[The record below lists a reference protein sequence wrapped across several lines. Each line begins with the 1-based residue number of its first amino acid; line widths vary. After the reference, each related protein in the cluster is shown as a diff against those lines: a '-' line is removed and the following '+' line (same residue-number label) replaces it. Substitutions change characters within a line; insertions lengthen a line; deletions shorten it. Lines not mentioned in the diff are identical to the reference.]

1 MMHNVI
7 KRLFFIATLGT
18 IFSGDCITRTKNE
31 KKQAKPAA
39 ESTYTVQDPFK
50 DDFDDFFKD
59 IDSWFYGPSIKPK
72 STEETSMRSLMKD
85 VQIWSAKLHK
95 NATNSLYRLRNKS
108 FSDLAQEL
116 KDIQA
121 KLEASTKNLQDLIGR
136 TEKESEN
143 SKKAGTF
150 AVQEHASDASYTVTV
165 DVPGINKDDVVVTV
179 HAGDQTHKEANTL
192 EISTK
197 ENVGKADKAQKEPS
211 IKTHFERHM
220 QSSVID
226 NGQTRTKDYH
236 FSYDNGAICITQK
249 LPDDIDPDKYTMT
262 FNDEKIVIVFEKKA
276 GTKKVKALEF
286 SEKASKKGK
295 TCAKK

>member
-1 MMHNVI
+1 MMHKVI
-7 KRLFFIATLGT
+7 KRLFFIATLVT
-18 IFSGDCITRTKNE
+18 IFSDDCTARTKNE
-31 KKQAKPAA
+31 KIQAKPTA
-39 ESTYTVQDPFK
+39 ESTYTAQDPFK

-85 VQIWSAKLHK
+85 IQTWSAKLHK

-108 FSDLAQEL
+108 FSDVTQEL

-121 KLEASTKNLQDLIGR
+121 KLEASNKNLQELIGR
-136 TEKESEN
+136 TEKENEN

-150 AVQEHASDASYTVTV
+150 AVQEKASDASYTVTV

-197 ENVGKADKAQKEPS
+197 EKKEKADKAPKEPGVKS
-211 IKTHFERHM
+211 YFERHM

-226 NGQTRTKDYH
+226 NGHIKTKDYH
-236 FSYDNGAICITQK
+236 FSYDNGAVRITQK

-276 GTKKVKALEF
+276 GAKKVKALEF

-295 TCAKK
+295 TCAEK